1 MVCAIGISL
10 GGTTGYA
17 INPVRDFVP
26 RLSHYILP
34 IPGKG
39 DSNFGYSWIP
49 VIGPLTGG
57 VLGVTVYEF
66 LFENIENIYL
76 YFSVGIF
83 LLVST
88 LSIIESKN

>member
-1 MVCAIGISL
+1 
-10 GGTTGYA
+10 
-17 INPVRDFVP
+17 
-26 RLSHYILP
+26 LP

-76 YFSVGIF
+76 YLSVGIF

>member
-1 MVCAIGISL
+1 M

-17 INPVRDFVP
+17 INPVRDFIP

-76 YFSVGIF
+76 YLSVGIF

>member
-1 MVCAIGISL
+1 M

-17 INPVRDFVP
+17 INPVRDFIP

-66 LFENIENIYL
+66 LFENIETIYL
-76 YFSVGIF
+76 YLSVGIF

>member
-1 MVCAIGISL
+1 M

-17 INPVRDFVP
+17 INPVRDFIP

-76 YFSVGIF
+76 YLSVGIF
-83 LLVST
+83 LIVST

>member
-1 MVCAIGISL
+1 M
-10 GGTTGYA
+10 T
-17 INPVRDFVP
+17 
-26 RLSHYILP
+26 

>member
-1 MVCAIGISL
+1 MCIRDS
-10 GGTTGYA
+10 
-17 INPVRDFVP
+17 PVRDFVP

-76 YFSVGIF
+76 YLSVGIF

>member
-1 MVCAIGISL
+1 M
-10 GGTTGYA
+10 GGTTVYA
-17 INPVRDFVP
+17 INPVRDFIP

-76 YFSVGIF
+76 YLSVGIF